1 MDGHKYQSRDELI
14 KLLEVN
20 DEDNFQSLI
29 DAISSGDE
37 ELIEE
42 ETFALDFKFVQSNK
56 FSDQWVNAIITL
68 IKYCLDN
75 QYAGSYQLINL
86 FPPNW
91 DKLNHSGQQLVIKF
105 CQNNK
110 KNKFNE
116 LTQLVMLQLLGES
129 W

>member
-20 DEDNFQSLI
+20 DENNFQSLI

-37 ELIEE
+37 ELIEDE
-42 ETFALDFKFVQSNK
+42 AFALDFKFVQGYK
-56 FSDQWVNAIITL
+56 FSDKWVNAIITL

-75 QYAGSYQLINL
+75 RYAGSYQLINL

-91 DKLNHSGQQLVIKF
+91 DKLNQSGQQLVTDF

-110 KNKFNE
+110 NNKFNE

>member
-14 KLLEVN
+14 KLLEIN
-20 DEDNFQSLI
+20 DENNFQNLI
-29 DAISSGDE
+29 DAISSGNE
-37 ELIEE
+37 ELIEDE
-42 ETFALDFKFVQSNK
+42 AFALDFKFVQGYK
-56 FSDQWVNAIITL
+56 FSDDWVNAIITL

-91 DKLNHSGQQLVIKF
+91 DKLNQSGQQLITSF
-105 CQNNK
+105 CQDNK
-110 KNKFNE
+110 NNKFNE